1 MPTRR
6 IPKTGLATGTY
17 QDRSSFLIQLQ
28 EVLEQHFQNP
38 EFDLDQMAAA
48 MDVGERQLQRKLKSL
63 TGHTPAEHLRTFR
76 LNRSIE
82 YLRKGGSIG
91 ATAKAVG
98 FSSQAYFTSCFKAQF
113 SVTPSKFQR
122 GLM

>member
-1 MPTRR
+1 M
-6 IPKTGLATGTY
+6 GTY
-17 QDRSSFLIQLQ
+17 HDRSSFLIQLN
-28 EVLEQHFQNP
+28 EILELYFHDP
-38 EFDLDQMAAA
+38 KFDLAQMAAV
-48 MDVGERQLQRKLKSL
+48 MRVGERQLQRRLKAL
-63 TGHTPAEHLRTFR
+63 TGNTSAEQLRAFR

-82 YLRKGGSIG
+82 YLRRGGSIG

-113 SVTPSKFQR
+113 GVTPSKFQR

>member
-1 MPTRR
+1 MPSRR
-6 IPKTGLATGTY
+6 IPKTGLAMGTY

-28 EVLEQHFQNP
+28 EVLEQHFQDP
-38 EFDLDQMAAA
+38 DFDLSHMAVA
-48 MDVGERQLQRKLKSL
+48 MALSERQLQRKLKSL
-63 TGHTPAEHLRTFR
+63 TGHTPAEHLRAFR

-82 YLRKGGSIG
+82 YLRQGGSIG

-113 SVTPSKFQR
+113 GVTPSKFQR

>member
-1 MPTRR
+1 M
-6 IPKTGLATGTY
+6 GTY

-28 EVLEQHFQNP
+28 EVLEQHFQDP
-38 EFDLDQMAAA
+38 DFDLSHMAVA
-48 MDVGERQLQRKLKSL
+48 MALSERQLQRKLKSL
-63 TGHTPAEHLRTFR
+63 TGHTPAEHLRAFR

-82 YLRKGGSIG
+82 YLRQGGSIG

-113 SVTPSKFQR
+113 GVTPSKFQR

>member
-6 IPKTGLATGTY
+6 IKKTGSLKGSLSNH
-17 QDRSSFLIQLQ
+17 SSFLVQLQ
-28 EVLEQHFQNP
+28 EVLEQHFQDP
-38 EFDLDQMAAA
+38 DFDLEQMAAA
-48 MDVGERQLQRKLKSL
+48 KGVGQRQLQRKLKVL
-63 TGHTPAEHLRTFR
+63 TGHTPAEHLRAFR

-82 YLRKGGSIG
+82 YLRRGGTIA

-113 SVTPSKFQR
+113 GVTPSKFQR

>member
-6 IPKTGLATGTY
+6 IPKTGLAMGTY
-17 QDRSSFLIQLQ
+17 QDRSLFLIQLQ
-28 EVLEQHFQNP
+28 KVLEQHFQNP

-48 MDVGERQLQRKLKSL
+48 MDVGERQLQRKLKVL

-82 YLRKGGSIG
+82 YLRQGGSIA

-98 FSSQAYFTSCFKAQF
+98 FSSQAYFTSCFKTQF
-113 SVTPSKFQR
+113 GVTPGGRQAV
-122 GLM
+122 